1 METPNPHLKAAVME
15 VVENQIRDNDPPETR
30 QTLERLIVEGITD
43 EDARLYIGQAVCVE
57 IWDIMSNGR
66 TGAKGRS
73 YRGTP
78 TQRNGNASVEQKP
91 KVLQPC
97 GVCGVPITRSEIV
110 APQTRCA
117 SAPGGG
123 GAGRPR

>member
-66 TGAKGRS
+66 EFNEDR
-73 YRGTP
+73 YL
-78 TQRNGNASVEQKP
+78 RNLQNLPDEP
-91 KVLQPC
+91 KD
-97 GVCGVPITRSEIV
+97 S
-110 APQTRCA
+110 
-117 SAPGGG
+117 
-123 GAGRPR
+123 